1 MRKGEQPQLITLALA
16 AVLLS
21 AFSVGAL
28 VHTNTALSATP
39 LKQAPQKS
47 KIELELEKKKPA
59 PSPTEDRPAKRRS
72 TPSSERVVTAKDYSV
87 SFISDAVGADILVD
101 GTAVGKTGP
110 DKRLITR
117 VKRGQHRAMV
127 SMKGYNPNSMTISVV
142 SDRMVYTL
150 NLGTPLP
157 APTPAPTPAAN
168 AEPTPESTASPAPVT
183 ADDILNRFI
192 DPKESNKVTIDEWK
206 SLISQTEE
214 GLKEDPNQGR
224 LTARLHLG
232 RGQIAYLDNNY
243 AEALTEF
250 NRAIVALPQSG
261 IAYYGL
267 GNVYLATKQ
276 PTQAIKTYQQAYQ
289 LTPETTAIALRGIGD
304 ALVQL
309 EKPKEAGT
317 SYLRARER
325 GNEGP
330 EINKGIALSHIKQ
343 KQWQKALA
351 ELEPIE
357 GSDNDGQI
365 HLYLGEC
372 YENLKRPLSAYRAY
386 LAATKLA
393 PNSPLAFSR
402 LGTLLFEQNEF
413 PEAKD
418 ALERAL
424 ALDTSGTTINRHVTR
439 KLADQAAAESKPK
452 Q

>member
-1 MRKGEQPQLITLALA
+1 MGRD
-16 AVLLS
+16 
-21 AFSVGAL
+21 F
-28 VHTNTALSATP
+28 
-39 LKQAPQKS
+39 
-47 KIELELEKKKPA
+47 
-59 PSPTEDRPAKRRS
+59 
-72 TPSSERVVTAKDYSV
+72 SV
-87 SFISDAVGADILVD
+87 SFVSDAVGADILID
-101 GTAVGKTGP
+101 GTFVGKTGT

-117 VKRGQHRAMV
+117 VRRGQHRAMV

-157 APTPAPTPAAN
+157 APTPAPTPVPN
-168 AEPTPESTASPAPVT
+168 AEPTPESTAPAPVT
-183 ADDILNRFI
+183 ADDILGRFI
-192 DPKESNKVTIDEWK
+192 DPKETNKVTVDEWK

-232 RGQIAYLDNNY
+232 KGQIAYLEGNY

-250 NRAIVALPQSG
+250 NRAISALPQSG

-276 PTQAIKTYQQAYQ
+276 PTQAIKTYQEAYQ
-289 LTPETTAIALRGIGD
+289 LTPETTAIALQGIGD

-309 EKPKEAGT
+309 EKPKEAGA

-325 GNEGP
+325 GNGGP

-343 KQWQKALA
+343 KQWQKALV

-357 GSDNDGQI
+357 GSDSDGQI

-386 LAATKLA
+386 LVATKLA
-393 PNSPLAFSR
+393 PNSATAFSK

-424 ALDTSGTTINRHVTR
+424 ALDTSGNIINRHVTR
-439 KLADQAAAESKPK
+439 KMADQAAAASKPK